1 MIAKIDVRNPRLE
14 FADNKYSLKFDVIG
28 SPVKSRQMILTVK
41 EKQIDKLTVEVDKP
55 KSKRSLRSNAFMWEI
70 CGRIAEL
77 TKADKNDIYR
87 MAIRET
93 DNFYQFDIKDE
104 EIDHFKQIW
113 KGHGEGWF
121 ADVIDYSEDKP
132 GHKKVFGYYGSSQYD
147 TVQMADLI
155 ERVLQGAKDL
165 GIEVLS
171 EREKSLLE
179 MA

>member
-1 MIAKIDVRNPRLE
+1 MLSRIDVTAPKLE
-14 FADNKYSLKFDVIG
+14 FSEGKYKLIFDICG
-28 SPVKSRQMILTVK
+28 SPVKARQMILTVR
-41 EKQIDKLTVEVDKP
+41 EKQIDKLVVEVDKP
-55 KSKRSLRSNAFMWEI
+55 KTKRSLRSNAFMWEI

-104 EIDHFKQIW
+104 EVNHFKQIW

-121 ADVIDYSEDKP
+121 ADVIDNSEDKP
-132 GHKKVFGYYGSSQYD
+132 GHKKLFGYYGSSQYD

-171 EREKSLLE
+171 ERERSLLE
-179 MA
+179 SA